1 MHNNALVIKM
11 DKIIKENNIT
21 GIDRFQ
27 LFYTEAIMQDSSFPQ
42 INKIKPLFEKITLDE
57 FMELVERVFKEEDYE
72 LTQQFL
78 YFLILFRDM
87 EHLQKYINSE
97 KFTLPML
104 ERFIIFTFGY
114 CTIHDHSTERVLDEI
129 LFFLNNERL
138 LDLALNSAYINQDK
152 LILFLILSK
161 FDTGMLNRYFLKIK
175 DTSKF
180 IDYFIKLPDEILKSI
195 ISRNYH
201 LFQYLMIMMA
211 ELDTTRDASAE
222 FITRYNDDIKQFSRL
237 SDILKKY
244 REKSNLEKERDLPFD
259 RRDMNRLSFLVN
271 MVRELPDPVKAVEY
285 FNGEMV
291 FIDEMEKNIVL
302 AVVTDPLLNDIFRNF
317 SISEYTN

>member
-1 MHNNALVIKM
+1 MW
-11 DKIIKENNIT
+11 
-21 GIDRFQ
+21 
-27 LFYTEAIMQDSSFPQ
+27 
-42 INKIKPLFEKITLDE
+42 KIKPLFEKIKLDE
-57 FMELVERVFKEEDYE
+57 FIDLVQKIFDEEDYE

-87 EHLQKYINSE
+87 KHIQEYINSE

-114 CTIHDHSTERVLDEI
+114 CTMHDHSTERVLDEI
-129 LFFLNNERL
+129 LFFLNHERL
-138 LDLALNSAYINQDK
+138 LDLALNSTYINQDK

-161 FDTGMLNRYFLKIK
+161 FDTNMLNRFFLKVK
-175 DTSKF
+175 DTSRF
-180 IDYFIKLPDEILKSI
+180 LEFFVKLPDEILKSI

-211 ELDTTRDASAE
+211 EVDSTKDSSVD
-222 FITRYNDDIKQFSRL
+222 FINRYSDDIKQFSRL

-244 REKSNLEKERDLPFD
+244 REKSNLDKEKDLPFD
-259 RRDMNRLSFLVN
+259 QRDMHRLSFLVN

-285 FNGEMV
+285 FSGENV

-302 AVVTDPLLNDIFRNF
+302 AIVTDPLLKNIFRHY
-317 SISEYTN
+317 SLSE